1 MALPRQVPRL
11 TWKWGGRTNPFKSGN
26 SSSVAN
32 LEKNIHCSW
41 QDGHIIGTGNTWIF
55 RKCPRKKIFV
65 HNFSHNHH
73 LTILPPFDHCPACLV
88 HHKDFSFS
96 TFLYFSQALFCIC
109 LTLRQTTH
117 HFHCV
122 FQSFYCVYKHAW
134 FVSLKWSHFDPFW
147 TIFFIRSTVNLE
159 WFSGETVLEML
170 AWHCSTLREDINA
183 ITIMNNHLS
192 WLEPSPQIPAP
203 VFFKTKTPCCPVSW
217 WHSQE
222 VVQWFPASLELRQQW
237 NHEKT

>member
-1 MALPRQVPRL
+1 M
-11 TWKWGGRTNPFKSGN
+11 
-26 SSSVAN
+26 AN

-147 TIFFIRSTVNLE
+147 TIFFIRSTPSVAEL
-159 WFSGETVLEML
+159 SKDCCTVDNMWLK
-170 AWHCSTLREDINA
+170 WHSDKYSYSHR
-183 ITIMNNHLS
+183 
-192 WLEPSPQIPAP
+192 
-203 VFFKTKTPCCPVSW
+203 TPCKAIP
-217 WHSQE
+217 H
-222 VVQWFPASLELRQQW
+222 LGKR
-237 NHEKT
+237 